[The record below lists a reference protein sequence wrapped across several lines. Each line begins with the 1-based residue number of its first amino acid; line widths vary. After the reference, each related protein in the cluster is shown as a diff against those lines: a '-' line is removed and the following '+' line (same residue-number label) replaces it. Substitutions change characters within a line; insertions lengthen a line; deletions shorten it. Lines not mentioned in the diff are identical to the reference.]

1 MNRVELVG
9 RLTKDP
15 DMKSTQTGKSVM
27 SFTVAVDRRI
37 SKEAKEKGTQ
47 SADFISCVAWNGT
60 AEYLDKY
67 ASKGDRV
74 SVEGQIQTRSYD
86 GQDGKKIYVTEVLAD
101 NVQLLTDRSWTEER
115 TGVTGADVRR
125 SMQRHRDMTM
135 NNEPIDAGDAF
146 DVQPDDLPFY

>member
-15 DMKSTQTGKSVM
+15 ELKNTQSGKSVM

-47 SADFISCVAWNGT
+47 SADFINCVAWDSS
-60 AEYLDKY
+60 AEFLDKY
-67 ASKGDRV
+67 GRKGDRV
-74 SVEGQIQTRSYD
+74 SVEGKIQTRNYD
-86 GQDGKKIYVTEVLAD
+86 GADGKKVYVTEVLAD
-101 NVQLLTDRSWTEER
+101 NVQLLTDRSWSEDR
-115 TGVTGADVRR
+115 TGVGPGDIRR
-125 SMQRHRDMTM
+125 AMKPRDMTV
-135 NNEPIDAGDAF
+135 NGETIDAGDAF